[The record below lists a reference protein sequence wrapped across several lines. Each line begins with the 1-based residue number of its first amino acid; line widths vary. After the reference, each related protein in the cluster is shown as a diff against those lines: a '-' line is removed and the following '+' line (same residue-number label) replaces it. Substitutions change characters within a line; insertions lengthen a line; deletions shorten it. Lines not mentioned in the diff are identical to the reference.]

1 MHNFAKNYKVPV
13 NELGKRIG
21 EHHPGAK
28 LLDREV
34 EMVLELREAG
44 YTLASIAEKF
54 DVSKG
59 CIWKIVSGLRRGQA
73 AARFAVVKCP

>member
-1 MHNFAKNYKVPV
+1 MSNVRMIAV

-34 EMVLELREAG
+34 ELVLELRDAG
-44 YTLASIAEKF
+44 FTLAAIAEKF

-59 CIWKIVSGLRRGQA
+59 CIWKIVQGYRRSQV
-73 AARFAVVKCP
+73 AARHLREVSVT